1 MTFDEYMDDK
11 NIQELREKM
20 YSASRT
26 GN

>member
-20 YSASRT
+20 YR
-26 GN
+26 G